1 MPQWPQLFTG
11 TFSLPH
17 FMLPPGMGHEEG
29 SVTDPPLVLVGGV
42 PILVMTMFD
51 A

>member
-1 MPQWPQLFTG
+1 MDGLVFT
-11 TFSLPH
+11 TLSLPQVIEP
-17 FMLPPGMGHEEG
+17 LGMGHEEG